1 MSSTPK
7 RRRFQFGIGTIFAA
21 MAVVDALL
29 AIWRQD
35 AVLAGVA
42 VLLLTVAVVEG
53 PIGSAP
59 PP

>member
-1 MSSTPK
+1 MGSTPK
-7 RRRFQFGIGTIFAA
+7 RRRFQFGIGAIFAA
-21 MAVVDALL
+21 MAVAAAVL
-29 AIWRQD
+29 AMWRQD

-42 VLLLTVAVVEG
+42 VLLLTAAFVEG